1 MTLKLYCI
9 GKLKEDYLKKGIKE
23 YVKRING
30 YINIEIIEVDDE
42 KVPSYPNDAEIAI
55 AKNKEGQRIL
65 KVIKPNEYLIG
76 LDLVNKQ
83 PNSEQF
89 ARYLEEKFTLAG
101 ASLSF
106 VIGGSYGLSDEVKK
120 RCNDR
125 IGLSSLTF
133 PHQLTRLIFLEQV
146 YRAFKINHHE
156 AYHK

>member
-9 GKLKEDYLKKGIKE
+9 GKLKEDYLKKGVKE
-23 YVKRING
+23 YVKRLNA
-30 YINIEIIEVDDE
+30 YLNVQIIEVDDE
-42 KVPSYPNDAEIAI
+42 KLSSYPNDSEITL
-55 AKNKEGQRIL
+55 AKNKEGQRVL
-65 KVIKPNEYLIG
+65 KLLKNNEYLIG

-89 ARYLEEKFTLAG
+89 AHYLEDKFVLSG

-106 VIGGSYGLSDEVKK
+106 VIGGSYGLSDELKK

-125 IGLSSLTF
+125 IALSMLTF

-156 AYHK
+156 VYHK

>member
-9 GKLKEDYLKKGIKE
+9 GKLKEDYLKKGVKE
-23 YVKRING
+23 YAKRINA
-30 YINIEIIEVDDE
+30 YINIEIIEIDDE
-42 KVPSYPNDAEIAI
+42 KVPPYPNDSEINI
-55 AKNKEGQRIL
+55 AKNKEGQRAL
-65 KVIKPNEYLIG
+65 KMIKNNEYLIG

-89 ARYLEEKFTLAG
+89 ARYLEDKFVLAG

-106 VIGGSYGLSDEVKK
+106 IIGGSYGLSDELKK

-125 IGLSSLTF
+125 IALSSLTF

-156 AYHK
+156 VYHK